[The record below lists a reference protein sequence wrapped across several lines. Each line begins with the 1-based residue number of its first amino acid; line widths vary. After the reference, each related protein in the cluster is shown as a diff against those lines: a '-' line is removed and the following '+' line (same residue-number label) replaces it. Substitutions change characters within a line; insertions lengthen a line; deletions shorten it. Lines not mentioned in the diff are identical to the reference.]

1 MAITAS
7 AQVYLGGEVGFWRNW
22 DSNKTQFSITP
33 EIGYNLDE
41 NWAIGTTIGYSYAY
55 QGSLPVVGNQ
65 KMNAFIVEP
74 YARYTFAKFDAVS
87 LFLDGTVGF
96 STYKYS
102 YEHGDD
108 GDAQNQWEVG
118 VKPGVKVDLTS
129 KLSFIAHV
137 GFLGYRDTND
147 DYAANGLRPF
157 GDDGLEVDGRD
168 GDERKEPPFA
178 AYATDGFT
186 AAVSTVPIN
195 TNAVNTAHKK
205 ALNFFKVI
213 KGHSS
218 ESFFMSS
225 GKA

>member
-1 MAITAS
+1 MKKFLFTMAAAVMAITAS

-129 KLSFIAHV
+129 KLSFMLLMV
-137 GFLGYRDTND
+137 S
-147 DYAANGLRPF
+147 GLSAPT
-157 GDDGLEVDGRD
+157 VS
-168 GDERKEPPFA
+168 A
-178 AYATDGFT
+178 SSWMATPSSS
-186 AAVSTVPIN
+186 VSTTTSNIRN
-195 TNAVNTAHKK
+195 
-205 ALNFFKVI
+205 
-213 KGHSS
+213 
-218 ESFFMSS
+218 SFTR
-225 GKA
+225 

>member
-129 KLSFIAHV
+129 KLSFIAHF
-137 GFLGYRDTND
+137 GFFGYRDND
-147 DYAANGLRPF
+147 DVKVADEDTDVPAGAFGEKGFGFKANGNNLQF
-157 GDDGLEVDGRD
+157 GL
-168 GDERKEPPFA
+168 
-178 AYATDGFT
+178 YY
-186 AAVSTVPIN
+186 
-195 TNAVNTAHKK
+195 
-205 ALNFFKVI
+205 NF
-213 KGHSS
+213 
-218 ESFFMSS
+218 
-225 GKA
+225 